1 MPANAITLRLRSGLD
16 VSARDTATPGLI
28 VYDLAE
34 VSEYGVRLAHHSGVY
49 LAEFNGDDD
58 AQAAARA
65 LGRVTS
71 WDSDAESLQRESLV
85 AAVIDI
91 VEDHGG
97 QCRFRKGGLGER
109 VAAERREK
117 KETDSGGR

>member
-1 MPANAITLRLRSGLD
+1 MPVNTITLRLSSGLE
-16 VSARDTATPGLI
+16 VPARDTATPGLV

-34 VSEYGVRLAHHSGVY
+34 VTENGVRLAHHSGVY
-49 LAEFNGDDD
+49 IAEFNGDDD
-58 AQAAARA
+58 AQAAASA
-65 LGRVTS
+65 LGRLAD
-71 WDSDAESLQRESLV
+71 WDSDAKSLQRESLV

-91 VEDHGG
+91 VDSHSG

-117 KETDSGGR
+117 KEAESGGR